1 MVQKNFL
8 EQKRKIFKLLVIRN
22 CLYYKIMSAI
32 LSSYKFKKIRNISII
47 PRWVIFLLDITVS
60 IVCFFVAYFIRFEFD
75 IYSINTEQFFRNL
88 LILLAFNIT
97 FFSLFRVYA
106 GIIRFTGLQDTFRIF
121 FVIFFANAGYY
132 LLDKLLL
139 QWYELK
145 LIPTSV
151 LVINILISFVA
162 LSSYRVV
169 IKYFFSYLTTINVTK
184 KRVAIFGAGDVGI
197 STKRALEHD
206 MTANIQ
212 MVLFLEDD
220 LRKVGK
226 NIDGIKI
233 CSSSQLETLLKQYSI
248 DELIIAT
255 KKLPSKRKNQIVDFC
270 LDNKIEVFIVPPL
283 KNWIN
288 GQLSSKQLQNVKIE
302 DLLEREQIKL
312 YNEILFKQLNKKTV
326 LVTGAAGSIG
336 SEIVRQLLQYKPHN
350 IIINDCAETPLH
362 DLKLELEEIGY
373 NYFTIALGDIRNSLF
388 TEKLFNDYNPHF
400 VYHAAAYKHV
410 PMMENSPLE
419 AISTNVGGTKL
430 LADLSIKYGVER
442 FVMISTDKAVNPTNV
457 MGASKR
463 IAEMYVQSLY
473 QRQELLFQ
481 GDLTVSRTKFITTR
495 FGNVLGSNGSV
506 IPRFKKQIESGGPVT
521 VTHPDIT
528 RFFMTI
534 PEACQLVLEAGSMGN
549 GGEIFVF
556 DMGEPVKIAEL
567 ARKMIK
573 LSGLEPDDD
582 IKIEFSGLRPGE
594 KLYEELLNNAENT
607 MPTYHEKIL
616 IAKTRTFE
624 YETLSTQIDNL
635 IEPAKK
641 QESVTHIVRAM
652 KILVP
657 EFISNNSEF
666 EKLDAPRVVNM
677 NKVG

>member
-1 MVQKNFL
+1 MIKRYRLKRIKNL
-8 EQKRKIFKLLVIRN
+8 
-22 CLYYKIMSAI
+22 SI
-32 LSSYKFKKIRNISII
+32 L
-47 PRWVIFLLDITVS
+47 PRWVIFLLDIGVS
-60 IVCFFVAYFIRFEFD
+60 CICFLLAYLIRAEFD
-75 IYSINTEQFFRNL
+75 YNIWNSPEVFNNT
-88 LILLAFNIT
+88 LILLAFNVSL
-97 FFSLFRVYA
+97 FALFRVYA

-121 FVIFFANAGYY
+121 FVVFFANAGYGMLY
-132 LLDKLLL
+132 M
-139 QWYELK
+139 
-145 LIPTSV
+145 LIYKWNGYHLIAPS
-151 LVINILISFVA
+151 ILIINTLLSFVV
-162 LSSYRVV
+162 LSFYRII
-169 IKYFFSYLTTINVTK
+169 IKYFFAYITTVNTTK
-184 KRVAIFGAGDVGI
+184 KRVAIYGAGDVGM

-220 LRKVGK
+220 QRKVGK

-233 CSSSQLETLLKQYSI
+233 LYSGELEIVLKQYAI
-248 DELIIAT
+248 DELIIAST
-255 KKLPSKRKNQIVDFC
+255 KLPSKRKNDIVDFC
-270 LDNKIEVFIVPPL
+270 LDEKITVFTVPPL

-302 DLLEREQIKL
+302 DLLEREQIKI
-312 YNEILFKQLNKKTV
+312 YNEILFKQLHNKTV

-336 SEIVRQLLQYKPHN
+336 SEIVRQLVQYKPKLLVL
-350 IIINDCAETPLH
+350 NDNAETPLH
-362 DLKLELEEIGY
+362 ELQLELEEQGFQ
-373 NYFTIALGDIRNSLF
+373 NYKLVLGDIRNELIVEHF
-388 TEKLFNDYNPHF
+388 FQKYQPHF

-419 AISTNVGGTKL
+419 AICTNVMGTKQ
-430 LADLSIKYGVER
+430 LADMAIKYKVER

-473 QRQELLFQ
+473 QYQEESFQ
-481 GDLTVSRTKFITTR
+481 KDVIRTKFITTR

-506 IPRFKKQIESGGPVT
+506 IPRFKKQIENGGPVT

-556 DMGEPVKIAEL
+556 DMGEAVKIVDL

-573 LSGLEPDDD
+573 LSGLEPGDD
-582 IKIEFSGLRPGE
+582 IKIEYSGLRPGE

-607 MPTYHEKIL
+607 LPTYHNKIL
-616 IAKTRTFE
+616 IAQTRTIEFK
-624 YETLSTQIDNL
+624 TLSKQIDAL
-635 IEPAKK
+635 IGPAKR
-641 QESVTHIVRAM
+641 QESVKEVVIAM
-652 KILVP
+652 KKLVP
-657 EFISNNSEF
+657 EFVSNNSIF
-666 EKLDAPRVVNM
+666 EELDFTSTTPVIQIA
-677 NKVG
+677 K

>member
-1 MVQKNFL
+1 MF
-8 EQKRKIFKLLVIRN
+8 KRYRLKRIRN
-22 CLYYKIMSAI
+22 L
-32 LSSYKFKKIRNISII
+32 SII
-47 PRWVIFLLDITVS
+47 PRWVIFSLDIVIS
-60 IVCFFVAYFIRFEFD
+60 SLCFLLAYLIRSEFD
-75 IYSINTEQFFRNL
+75 YSILNQPKVISNL
-88 LILLAFNIT
+88 FILLAFNVSLFT
-97 FFSLFRVYA
+97 LFRVYA

-121 FVIFFANAGYY
+121 FVVFFANAGYFLVNLFY
-132 LLDKLLL
+132 DS
-139 QWYELK
+139 WYNQK
-145 LIPTSV
+145 IIASS
-151 LVINILISFVA
+151 ILIINMLLSFVA
-162 LSSYRVV
+162 LSSYRII
-169 IKYFFSYLTTINVTK
+169 IKYFFSYITTINTAK
-184 KRVAIFGAGDVGI
+184 KRVAIYGASDVGI

-212 MVLFLEDD
+212 MILFLEDD
-220 LRKVGK
+220 QRKVGK

-233 CSSSQLETLLKQYSI
+233 FPSNQIEVLLKQYSI

-255 KKLPSKRKNQIVDFC
+255 TKLPSKRKNEIVDFC
-270 LDNKIEVFIVPPL
+270 LDNKIEVFTVPPL
-283 KNWIN
+283 KSWIN
-288 GQLSSKQLQNVKIE
+288 GQLSTKQLQNVKIE

-312 YNEILFKQLNKKTV
+312 YNEILFKQLNNKTV

-336 SEIVRQLLQYKPHN
+336 SEIVRQLLQYKPKS
-350 IIINDCAETPLH
+350 IVLNDCAETPLH
-362 DLKLELEEIGY
+362 DLKLELEELGCNNFIL
-373 NYFTIALGDIRNSLF
+373 ALGDVRNELF
-388 TEKLFNDYNPHF
+388 VEKVFLDYHPQF

-419 AISTNVGGTKL
+419 AICTNVGGTKL

-473 QRQELLFQ
+473 QNQEIQFQ
-481 GDLTVSRTKFITTR
+481 TNIATTRTKFITTR

-528 RFFMTI
+528 RYFMTI

-556 DMGEPVKIAEL
+556 DMGQPVKIADL

-582 IKIEFSGLRPGE
+582 IKIEYSGLRPGE

-607 MPTYHEKIL
+607 LNTYHEKIL
-616 IAKTRTFE
+616 IAKTRTIE
-624 YETLSTQIDNL
+624 YASLSVQIDAL
-635 IEPAKK
+635 IGPAKR
-641 QESVTHIVRAM
+641 QESVTSIVKAM
-652 KILVP
+652 KELVP

-666 EKLDAPRVVNM
+666 EQLDAPRTATVVNM
-677 NKVG
+677 K

>member
-1 MVQKNFL
+1 MLKAY
-8 EQKRKIFKLLVIRN
+8 KLRRIRH
-22 CLYYKIMSAI
+22 L
-32 LSSYKFKKIRNISII
+32 SII
-47 PRWVIFLLDITVS
+47 PRWVIFILDMTVS
-60 IVCFFVAYFIRFEFD
+60 SFCFLLSYFIKNEFD
-75 IYSINTEQFFRNL
+75 FSIFQQSQVGQNL
-88 LILLAFNIT
+88 LILLAFNISL
-97 FFSLFRVYA
+97 FSLFKVYA

-121 FVIFFANAGYY
+121 FVVFFANVGYY
-132 LLDKLLL
+132 VLDLFLL
-139 QWYELK
+139 QWYGFR
-145 LIPTSV
+145 LIPASV
-151 LVINILISFVA
+151 LVINMLLSFVG

-169 IKYFFSYLTTINVTK
+169 IKYFFSYITTINVTK

-212 MVLFLEDD
+212 MVLFIEDD
-220 LRKVGK
+220 QRKVGK

-233 CSSSQLETLLKQYSI
+233 CSSTQLEVLLKQYLI

-255 KKLPSKRKNQIVDFC
+255 TKLPSKRKNEIVDFC
-270 LDNKIEVFIVPPL
+270 LDNKIEVFTVPPL

-288 GQLSSKQLQNVKIE
+288 GQLSTRQLQNIKIE
-302 DLLEREQIKL
+302 DLLEREQIKI
-312 YNEILFKQLNKKTV
+312 YNEILFKQLNNKTV

-336 SEIVRQLLQYKPHN
+336 SEIVRQLLQYKPKQ
-350 IIINDCAETPLH
+350 IVLNDCGETPLH
-362 DLKLELEEIGY
+362 DLKLELEEIGC
-373 NYFTIALGDIRNSLF
+373 NNFILALGDVRNELF
-388 TEKLFNDYNPHF
+388 VEKIFQDFHPQF

-410 PMMENSPLE
+410 PMMENSPIE
-419 AISTNVGGTKL
+419 AICTNVGGTKL

-473 QRQELLFQ
+473 QNQELQFQ
-481 GDLTVSRTKFITTR
+481 KDISTTRTKFITTR

-506 IPRFKKQIESGGPVT
+506 IPRFKKQIEAGGPVT

-528 RFFMTI
+528 RYFMTI

-556 DMGEPVKIAEL
+556 DMGQPVKIADL

-582 IKIEFSGLRPGE
+582 IKIEYSGLRPGE

-607 MPTYHEKIL
+607 LNTYHEKIL
-616 IAKTRTFE
+616 IAKTRTIE
-624 YETLSTQIDNL
+624 YASLSIQIDGL
-635 IEPAKK
+635 IGPAKR
-641 QESVTHIVRAM
+641 QESVNSIVKAM
-652 KILVP
+652 KELVP

-666 EKLDAPRVVNM
+666 EQLDAPKVINM

>member
-1 MVQKNFL
+1 M
-8 EQKRKIFKLLVIRN
+8 FK
-22 CLYYKIMSAI
+22 
-32 LSSYKFKKIRNISII
+32 SYKLKRIKNLSII
-47 PRWVIFLLDITVS
+47 PRWVIFLLDIAIS
-60 IVCFFVAYFIRFEFD
+60 SFCFLLAYLIKNEFNLSFLQQSQ
-75 IYSINTEQFFRNL
+75 ITQNL
-88 LILLAFNIT
+88 LILLSFNISL
-97 FFSLFRVYA
+97 FSLFKVYA

-121 FVIFFANAGYY
+121 FVVFFANVGYY
-132 LLDKLLL
+132 VLDLFIL
-139 QWYELK
+139 QWYGFR
-145 LIPTSV
+145 LIPASV
-151 LVINILISFVA
+151 LVINMLLSFVA
-162 LSSYRVV
+162 LSSYRVI
-169 IKYFFSYLTTINVTK
+169 IKYFFSYITTINVTK

-212 MVLFLEDD
+212 MVLFIEDD
-220 LRKVGK
+220 QRKVGK

-233 CSSSQLETLLKQYSI
+233 YSSGQLEVLLKQFLV

-255 KKLPSKRKNQIVDFC
+255 TRLPSKRKNEIVDFC
-270 LDNKIEVFIVPPL
+270 LDNKIEVFTVPPL
-283 KNWIN
+283 KSWIN
-288 GQLSSKQLQNVKIE
+288 GQLSTKQLQNVKIE

-312 YNEILFKQLNKKTV
+312 YNEILFKQLNNKTV

-336 SEIVRQLLQYKPHN
+336 SEIVRQLLQYKPKT
-350 IIINDCAETPLH
+350 IVLNDCAETPLH
-362 DLKLELEEIGY
+362 DLKLELEEIGC
-373 NYFTIALGDIRNSLF
+373 NNFKLALGDVRNELF
-388 TEKLFNDYNPHF
+388 VEKIFQDFQPQF

-419 AISTNVGGTKL
+419 AICTNVGGTKL

-473 QRQELLFQ
+473 QNQELQFQ
-481 GDLTVSRTKFITTR
+481 KDISTTRTKFITTR

-506 IPRFKKQIESGGPVT
+506 IPRFKKQIEAGGPVT

-528 RFFMTI
+528 RYFMTI

-556 DMGEPVKIAEL
+556 DMGQPVKIADL

-582 IKIEFSGLRPGE
+582 IKIEYSGLRPGE

-607 MPTYHEKIL
+607 LNTYHEKIL
-616 IAKTRTFE
+616 IAKTRTIE
-624 YETLSTQIDNL
+624 YASLSIQIDGL
-635 IEPAKK
+635 IGPAKR
-641 QESVTHIVRAM
+641 QESVNSIVKAM
-652 KILVP
+652 KELVP

-666 EKLDAPRVVNM
+666 EQLDAPKMGAVVNM
-677 NKVG
+677 K